1 MAGTPGPFGYALAKA
16 ASTYA
21 DQLVE
26 SKKLESQTGLQGA
39 QAEQARSAGLKDR
52 AQMGRAGILT
62 FGEEGLPDVTAKNI
76 PIGGGAGTTAPSTGS
91 GGFNVPPASQ
101 AAAPSPTGGQ
111 PTGGGTQPTG
121 APQAPKAPVGPNQ
134 AQPLQNFPFASIRD
148 DSTSADQ
155 KAAAIEAEINKL
167 NSNPATQYGP
177 YSQQLA
183 GQYDKLNESAAT
195 EATAAN
201 AGKKDLLTLVKSV
214 SNQPHEGLLASG
226 AQKQF
231 RDSVGNYIQTAG
243 KVFGLN
249 AGFEPGLSADEQARK
264 IAAWNSVQQGR
275 HAGFITQGLEQA
287 FPTGALQPETQRQL
301 VANMI
306 VQNQQAQDY
315 RNFMDY
321 YGQRTNGTGGNGDV
335 VFRKIASPEE
345 YSRDATAIAAL
356 LKLSDSSPRVNGQ
369 VSNPIT
375 DLMSGKGTPQQFD
388 QYVHDLYVKTKD
400 PRFAVHNLSRYIV
413 GIQQ

>member
-1 MAGTPGPFGYALAKA
+1 M
-16 ASTYA
+16 
-21 DQLVE
+21 
-26 SKKLESQTGLQGA
+26 QGA
-39 QAEQARSAGLKDR
+39 QAEQAKSAGLKDR

-62 FGEEGLPDVTAKNI
+62 YGEEGLPDVTVKNV
-76 PIGGGAGTTAPSTGS
+76 PIGGGAGTTVPSTG
-91 GGFNVPPASQ
+91 GGNFNVPPASQ
-101 AAAPSPTGGQ
+101 GSAPS
-111 PTGGGTQPTG
+111 GGGTSPSGAPQPTG

-134 AQPLQNFPFASIRD
+134 AQPLQSFPFASIRD
-148 DSTSADQ
+148 DSTNADQ
-155 KAAAIEAEINKL
+155 KNATIEAEINKL

-183 GQYDKLNESAAT
+183 GQYDKLNESAST

-214 SNQPHEGLLASG
+214 SNQPHDGLLASG

-231 RDSVGNYIQTAG
+231 RDTVGNYIQTAG
-243 KVFGLN
+243 KVFGVD

-321 YGQRTNGTGGNGDV
+321 YGQKTSGTGGNGDV

-345 YSRDATAIAAL
+345 YSRDAAAISAL

-388 QYVHDLYVKTKD
+388 QYVHNLYVKTKD